1 MATTKPRI
9 TVTLEN
15 DVYETV
21 KGMAEAQGCSMSA
34 VVSELLTAVNPAQK
48 RVLKAV
54 QRAASSLTAKQRE
67 ETVHQLERAEQQIS
81 LALEPIMGLLDEAG
95 AAPQP
100 PHSNTGVTTPNP
112 PTRTD
117 PKKPAN
123 PRRTKATA
131 ITDAE
136 WQKEQRK
143 IREARDMGL
152 L

>member
-9 TVTLEN
+9 TVTLED

-54 QRAASSLTAKQRE
+54 QRAASLTAKQRE
-67 ETVHQLERAEQQIS
+67 KTVQQLERAEQQIS
-81 LALEPIMGLLDEAG
+81 LALEPLMGLLDEAG

-117 PKKPAN
+117 PKNPGK
-123 PRRTKATA
+123 PRRACGA
-131 ITDAE
+131 APGG
-136 WQKEQRK
+136 
-143 IREARDMGL
+143 M
-152 L
+152 

>member
-9 TVTLEN
+9 TVTLEA

-34 VVSELLTAVNPAQK
+34 VVSELLTAVNPTQK

-54 QRAASSLTAKQRE
+54 RRAAASLTAKQRE
-67 ETVHQLERAEQQIS
+67 ETVQQLERAEQQIS
-81 LALEPIMGLLDEAG
+81 LALEPLTGLLDEVG

-131 ITDAE
+131 ITGAE

>member
-34 VVSELLTAVNPAQK
+34 VVSELLIAVNPAQK

-54 QRAASSLTAKQRE
+54 QRAAAMTASERAK
-67 ETVHQLERAEQQIS
+67 TVERLERAEQQLS
-81 LALEPIMGLLDEAG
+81 MALEPVLGLLDDAG

-117 PKKPAN
+117 PKKTAN